1 MGIFEKGKFMIEANI
16 SWDLLP
22 GVDLRGYAAWA
33 KKTAE
38 TMATQPGVMEFRA
51 NRNVLG
57 NPQIRISITWKS
69 LVDWATF
76 AESDVWRS
84 IDVELRGFATN
95 VRVELWGPSPVV
107 SEPIRPA

>member
-1 MGIFEKGKFMIEANI
+1 
-16 SWDLLP
+16 
-22 GVDLRGYAAWA
+22 
-33 KKTAE
+33 
-38 TMATQPGVMEFRA
+38 MEFGA
-51 NRNVLG
+51 NRNVPG

-84 IDVELRGFATN
+84 TDVELRGFATN
-95 VRVELWGPSPVV
+95 VRVELWGTSPVV